1 MIAGGVGDEQA
12 GGDTRPRRQPLQV
25 GRFDVSGAGS
35 DGLLIERE
43 VLQKISFVG
52 MGELSLSE
60 AATGVGTEGLA
71 SGASMGC

>member
-1 MIAGGVGDEQA
+1 M
-12 GGDTRPRRQPLQV
+12 
-25 GRFDVSGAGS
+25 SGAGS